1 MARDSYATLCYMDR
15 VGIRELRQNLSVHL
29 RRVKRGESLEVTE
42 HGRPVAVLGPKPR
55 SGTPR
60 ERMVAS
66 GRLTPGRQR
75 LSDLGPPLVDE
86 KVDLGGALEAGRE
99 ERI

>member
-1 MARDSYATLCYMDR
+1 MDR

-42 HGRPVAVLGPKPR
+42 HGRTVAVLGPRPA

-60 ERMVAS
+60 ERMVAD
-66 GRLTPGRQR
+66 GRLTPGGQG
-75 LSDLGPPLVDE
+75 LSHLGPPLTGEGDG
-86 KVDLGGALEAGRE
+86 LGKALEAERE
-99 ERI
+99 ERV